1 MGGWWGD
8 GMGTGNEKERN
19 LSYFFLKNTTIC
31 FLVFQLMLSGMT
43 NFFKSREIGISSYV
57 LL

>member
-43 NFFKSREIGISSYV
+43 NFFQSREIGISSYV

>member
-1 MGGWWGD
+1 MGGGWGD
-8 GMGTGNEKERN
+8 GMGMGNEKERN

-43 NFFKSREIGISSYV
+43 NFFQSREIGISSYV